1 MSLVAEPATALV
13 VGGGPGGLMAAEVL
27 ATAGLRV
34 TVVEHMPSVGRKLL
48 LAGRSGLNLTHS
60 EPTDELLARYG
71 TQRQR
76 LERGIDSFDA
86 ADLRAWCAGLGEP
99 TFIGSSGRVFPQ
111 SFRATPLLRAWLQRL
126 DRLGVVIVTRTRW
139 TGWGRLPDGSIDPR
153 RITVRTVGDD
163 SATVRELS
171 ADVVVLAL
179 GGASWPRVGSDGGW
193 ASVVREAGVAVH
205 PLRPA
210 NCAVRCEWTP
220 LFVGRH
226 AGSPVKNVAVTVAGD
241 PAAAVRGDLM
251 ITDDGLEGGPVYTL
265 SAAARDAIDRTGSAT
280 LLVDL
285 HPDLTVADV
294 VARLQR
300 RRPKDSLSTVLKRTL
315 GLSPTAVALL
325 HEVCGPSAP
334 RDSAALAAL
343 VKAVPVVV
351 RATASIDRAIS
362 SAGGIAFDEI
372 DESFM
377 LRRLP
382 GVFVAGEMLDW
393 EAPTGGYLLQA
404 TFATA
409 VAAARGALRWMA
421 HDAADLDPGAD
432 TDRYTEVDAGD
443 TLWRFD
449 RRFLTSNWTCIW
461 GRGCQGIGP
470 VAAPELGYGCCSLG
484 AELDGVDEALTLAAN
499 ADALSPDIFQ
509 FCAEAA
515 TGGVFRDEAR
525 DATRVVDGAC
535 IFLNR
540 VGFEGGAGC
549 ALHLAAVR
557 AGESPIDWKPS
568 VCWQLPIKVDWV
580 MRDDDVE
587 IATVRGWER
596 RDWGDDGPGMAWCCT
611 EGTDAYVGDRQVVD
625 SLADELT
632 EIVGHTVF
640 VELRRR
646 LG

>member
-1 MSLVAEPATALV
+1 M

-60 EPTDELLARYG
+60 EPLDVLLARYG
-71 TQRQR
+71 PHRHR
-76 LERGIDSFDA
+76 LEQAIAGFGP

-99 TFIGSSGRVFPQ
+99 TFVGSSGRVFPQ

-126 DRLGVVIVTRTRW
+126 DQLGVAIVTRTRW
-139 TGWGRLPDGSIDPR
+139 TGWGQLPDGSIDPR
-153 RITVRTVGDD
+153 RITVCSTGPDD
-163 SATVRELS
+163 SAARELA

-193 ASVVREAGVAVH
+193 TGVLRSAGVDVR

-210 NCAVRCEWTP
+210 NCGARVDWSAAFADR
-220 LFVGRH
+220 L
-226 AGSPVKNVAVTVAGD
+226 AGSPLKNVAVTVAD
-241 PAAAVRGDLM
+241 HPAAAVRGELM
-251 ITDDGLEGGPVYTL
+251 ITDEGLEGGPVYTL
-265 SAAARDAIDRTGSAT
+265 SPAVRDGIDRSGSAT

-285 HPDLTVADV
+285 HPDLSVAEV
-294 VARLQR
+294 AARLAR
-300 RRPKDSLSTVLKRTL
+300 RRPKDSLSTALKRTL

-325 HEVCGPSAP
+325 REVCGDAVP
-334 RDSAALAAL
+334 RQVDQLAAL
-343 VKAVPVVV
+343 VKAAPVVV
-351 RATASIDRAIS
+351 RSTASIDRAIS
-362 SAGGIAFDEI
+362 SAGGIAFDEV
-372 DESFM
+372 DETFM
-377 LRRLP
+377 LRHLP

-404 TFATA
+404 TFSTA
-409 VAAARGALRWMA
+409 VAAAEGALRWMTSTA
-421 HDAADLDPGAD
+421 AAADDDDA
-432 TDRYTEVDAGD
+432 DRYAEVDAGD

-461 GRGCQGIGP
+461 GRGCQGIGS
-470 VAAPELGYGCCSLG
+470 VAAPELGHGCCSLG
-484 AELDGVDEALTLAAN
+484 AELDGMDEALTLAAN
-499 ADALSPDIFQ
+499 ADALSPEIFQ
-509 FCAEAA
+509 HHAQAAE
-515 TGGVFRDEAR
+515 GGVFRDDDR
-525 DATRVVDGAC
+525 TATRVVDGAC

-540 VGFEGGAGC
+540 VGFAGGAGC
-549 ALHLAAVR
+549 ALHLAAAR

-587 IATVRGWER
+587 VATVRGWER
-596 RDWGDDGPGMAWCCT
+596 GDWGDDGPGMAWCCT
-611 EGTDAYVGDRQVVD
+611 EGTDAYVGDRPVVD

-632 EIVGHTVF
+632 EIVGHAVY